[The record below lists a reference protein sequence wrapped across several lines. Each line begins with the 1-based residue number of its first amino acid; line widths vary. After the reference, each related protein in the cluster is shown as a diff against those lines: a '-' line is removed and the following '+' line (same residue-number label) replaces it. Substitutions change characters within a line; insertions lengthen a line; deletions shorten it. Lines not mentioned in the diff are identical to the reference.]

1 MARKSDTKITSD
13 VDGDN
18 SLVPA
23 TPMPALDV
31 INAFNA
37 LRHYLGIANDV
48 SPQAACDHIK
58 RMHKTSLEQ
67 QVTLSLVRSSL
78 GTAIEASQDDFEGVP
93 DHQLPDIVSNC
104 YTSYKFHREL
114 LKDAPNLHP
123 ETLSLFLST
132 AKEMLKALANGE
144 HGRPPLAWMAE
155 NWAGR
160 CKQSIKEKIRA
171 GDYVDAINYLMF
183 AHYHNWNLTGLAT
196 NIAKKT
202 TNDVPYKMICDLLD
216 LPYSATGKEVYN
228 AVKGQSVTLNNL
240 KNLTKND
247 KRSLREDICDY
258 LSMNPDT
265 ATARQIL
272 DKIKELSEYASMA
285 QPDGPVVSYEFGSPR
300 DLKNYQSLCDVLFGA
315 LHQAA
320 YGKGRERHANDE
332 PFESQRMQVISD
344 QVGSVSGMAY
354 QVVKKV
360 TEALNMPTVEQQER
374 ELYGAI
380 NYTAGMLIW
389 LKRHD
394 EDNEV

>member
-1 MARKSDTKITSD
+1 MTSKSYTKVAGE
-13 VDGDN
+13 VDGDDG
-18 SLVPA
+18 LVSA
-23 TPMPALDV
+23 TPTLDV
-31 INAFNA
+31 INAFKA
-37 LRHYLGIANDV
+37 LRHELGIASDV
-48 SPQAACDHIK
+48 SPHAACDHIK
-58 RMHKTSLEQ
+58 RIYKTSLEQ
-67 QVTLSLVRSSL
+67 KVTLSQIRSAL
-78 GTAIEASQDDFEGVP
+78 GTAAVEAAQDSFEGVP
-93 DHQLPDIVSNC
+93 DHQLPGIVSDC

-114 LKDAPNLHP
+114 LKDAPHLHS
-123 ETLSLFLST
+123 ETLSLFLDT
-132 AKEMLKALANGE
+132 AAEMLKALAQGE

-160 CKQSIKEKIRA
+160 CKQSIREKIRN
-171 GDYVDAINYLMF
+171 GEFVDAMNYLMF
-183 AHYHNWNLTGLAT
+183 ANYHNEWDFSGFAP
-196 NIAKKT
+196 
-202 TNDVPYKMICDLLD
+202 VP
-216 LPYSATGKEVYN
+216 S
-228 AVKGQSVTLNNL
+228 QQ
-240 KNLTKND
+240 
-247 KRSLREDICDY
+247 KRDLRENICDY

-265 ATARQIL
+265 TTAGRIL

-285 QPDGPVVSYEFGSPR
+285 QPDGPVVSYEFASPR

-332 PFESQRMQVISD
+332 PFERQRMQVISD

>member
-1 MARKSDTKITSD
+1 MTSKSYTKVAGE
-13 VDGDN
+13 VDG
-18 SLVPA
+18 LVSA
-23 TPMPALDV
+23 TPTLDV
-31 INAFNA
+31 INAFEA
-37 LRHYLGIANDV
+37 LRHDLGITGV
-48 SPQAACDHIK
+48 VPPQAACDHIRK
-58 RMHKTSLEQ
+58 MYKTSLEQ
-67 QVTLSLVRSSL
+67 KVTLSQIRSAL
-78 GTAIEASQDDFEGVP
+78 GMAAVEAAQDSFESVP
-93 DHQLPDIVSNC
+93 DHQLPGIVSDC

-114 LKDAPNLHP
+114 LKDAPHLHS
-123 ETLSLFLST
+123 ETLSLFLVT
-132 AKEMLKALANGE
+132 AAEMLKALANGE

-155 NWAGR
+155 NWEGR
-160 CKQSIKEKIRA
+160 CKQSIREHIRA
-171 GDYVDAINYLMF
+171 GNYVDAMNYLMF
-183 AHYHNWNLTGLAT
+183 ANHHDWSMTGFGPGS
-196 NIAKKT
+196 KSK
-202 TNDVPYKMICDLLD
+202 
-216 LPYSATGKEVYN
+216 SG
-228 AVKGQSVTLNNL
+228 
-240 KNLTKND
+240 
-247 KRSLREDICDY
+247 LREDICDY
-258 LSMNPDT
+258 LSMDRGTTT
-265 ATARQIL
+265 AGQIL

-285 QPDGPVVSYEFGSPR
+285 QPDGPVVSYEFASPR

-320 YGKGRERHANDE
+320 YGKGRERHANDD